1 MPCAPPGPAAKPM
14 PTESAHHRTRAP
26 ETAGPAAAAAAGP
39 GGGHEAS
46 FTWPVRVFY
55 EDTDAGGVVY
65 YANYLR
71 FFERCRSEW
80 FRSLGFA
87 LSELAKRDGVLFMVA
102 GAQIEYLRPA
112 RLDDLLH
119 VDARIAQ
126 RAASYVVFEQQA
138 RRGTTVLS
146 RASVKVACVDANSLR
161 PRRLPHA
168 VAQALAASE
177 PAER

>member
-1 MPCAPPGPAAKPM
+1 MPS
-14 PTESAHHRTRAP
+14 ESAHHRTRHPEPGHGAASAGEPAP
-26 ETAGPAAAAAAGP
+26 GAAP
-39 GGGHEAS
+39 QAS

-87 LSELAKRDGVLFMVA
+87 LSELAHREGVLFMVA
-102 GAQIEYLRPA
+102 SAQVDYLRPA

-119 VDARIAQ
+119 IDARISQ

-138 RRGTTVLS
+138 RRGTTILS
-146 RASVKVACVDANSLR
+146 RASVKVACIDAHSLR
-161 PRRLPHA
+161 PRRLPPA
-168 VAQALAASE
+168 VVEALAA
-177 PAER
+177 PAAPDGARER